1 MNPKLQSTRKNAKS
15 LNKLMLVWSR
25 NVLNFRKETIN
36 LIKWNCIAKRWKE
49 NCFML
54 RVSTK
59 NYSRTDH
66 LFSKSANNVR
76 ASKDGGLLKITNHN
90 CKKLIGTKFINRFQ
104 TSFRLKSNNL
114 PKKSDSF
121 QCLNS
126 WKLKYKLSLKSSSIS
141 LQYLV

>member
-1 MNPKLQSTRKNAKS
+1 MNPKLQSTRKNARN
-15 LNKLMLVWSR
+15 LNKPMLVWSR
-25 NVLNFRKETIN
+25 NALNFRKETIN

-49 NCFML
+49 NCFTS

-66 LFSKSANNVR
+66 LCSKRANNVK
-76 ASKDGGLLKITNHN
+76 ASKNGRLLKIASHN
-90 CKKLIGTKFINRFQ
+90 CKRLIETKFINRFQ

-126 WKLKYKLSLKSSSIS
+126 WKLKYKLSLKS
-141 LQYLV
+141 